1 MIVLILVFRLV
12 IGEQMIDVLGPE
24 KRRRRTT
31 QEKIAIVQ
39 QSFEPGMTVSLVAR
53 QHGVAASQLFL
64 WRKQYQEGSL
74 TAVAAGE
81 QVVPASELAAA
92 MKQIKELQRLLG
104 KKTMENELLKEAVE
118 YGRGKKVDSAR
129 ALIAR
134 GWGVSLVSRCLRV
147 SRAQLHVILRRT
159 DDWMDGR
166 RSRHTD
172 DTDVLLRIHHVIG
185 VILPTYGYRR
195 VWALLRRQAKLDGM
209 PAINA
214 KRVYRIM
221 RQNALLLERK
231 PAVPPSKRAHTG
243 RVAVKESNQRWCSDG
258 FEFCCDNGE
267 RLRVTFALDC
277 CDREALHWAV
287 TTGGFNSETVQDV
300 MLGAVERRFGNEL
313 PASPVEWLTDNG
325 SCYRANETRQF
336 ARMLGLEPKS
346 TAVRSPESNG
356 IAESF
361 VKTIKRD
368 YISVM
373 PKPDGLTAAKNLA
386 EAFEHYNEWHP
397 HSALGYRSPREYLRQ
412 RACNGL
418 SDNRCLEI

>member
-1 MIVLILVFRLV
+1 
-12 IGEQMIDVLGPE
+12 MIDVLGPE

-159 DDWMDGR
+159 DDWKDGR
-166 RSRHTD
+166 RSRHSD

-185 VILPTYGYRR
+185 ELPTYGYRR
-195 VWALLRRQAKLDGM
+195 VWALLRRQAELDGM

-231 PAVPPSKRAHTG
+231 TAVPLSKRAHTG
-243 RVAVKESNQRWCSDG
+243 KVAVKESNQRWCSDG
-258 FEFCCDNGE
+258 FEFRCDNGE
-267 RLRVTFALDC
+267 KLRVTFALDC

-287 TTGGFNSETVQDV
+287 TTGGFDSETVQDV

-336 ARMLGLEPKS
+336 ARILGLEPKN

-368 YISVM
+368 YISIM

-412 RACNGL
+412 RASNGL

>member
-185 VILPTYGYRR
+185 ELPTYGYRR
-195 VWALLRRQAKLDGM
+195 VWALLRRQAELDGM

-258 FEFCCDNGE
+258 FEFRCDNGE
-267 RLRVTFALDC
+267 KLRVTFALDC

-300 MLGAVERRFGNEL
+300 MPGAVERRFGNEL

-368 YISVM
+368 YISIM

-412 RACNGL
+412 QASNGL